1 MNNGAREP
9 TLQAFNLY
17 YLTKSNIKKKME
29 NLKMTN
35 TKNETMNAETET
47 HLKLAGAL
55 NEIVELFTQ
64 KDKDLSEVE
73 RLQMFD
79 SSLGYLCDNLG
90 IDLDMYEELKSG
102 GITLE
107 DYEDLR
113 KLDEEEQKNKVVTL
127 KDGTMIINKNVNV
140 SPDDKVLESAQVEYN
155 KNMAEIKNLKG
166 HWTGSDNDDLENSQF
181 VADEIEL
188 DEEEP
193 DEPQNVVTVADEL
206 KELYS
211 LNDSMFTGDPNHVP
225 TYTDGTV
232 IKQQDLADMNMNG
245 LQRIAEIE

>member
-1 MNNGAREP
+1 
-9 TLQAFNLY
+9 
-17 YLTKSNIKKKME
+17 ME

-55 NEIVELFTQ
+55 NEIVDLFTQ

-79 SSLGYLCDNLG
+79 DSLGYLCDNLG
-90 IDLDMYEELKSG
+90 INLDMYGELERG
-102 GITLE
+102 DITLE

-127 KDGTMIINKNVNV
+127 KDDTMIINKNVNV
-140 SPDDKVLESAQVEYN
+140 SPDDKVLESAQ
-155 KNMAEIKNLKG
+155 
-166 HWTGSDNDDLENSQF
+166 H
-181 VADEIEL
+181 
-188 DEEEP
+188 EEEA
-193 DEPQNVVTVADEL
+193 DEPQSVVTLADEL

-211 LNDSMFTGDPNHVP
+211 LNDSMFTDDPNHVP

-245 LQRIAEIE
+245 LQRIAEMIGIELGE

>member
-1 MNNGAREP
+1 
-9 TLQAFNLY
+9 
-17 YLTKSNIKKKME
+17 
-29 NLKMTN
+29 MTN

-55 NEIVELFTQ
+55 NEIVELFTR

-79 SSLGYLCDNLG
+79 GSLGYICDNLG
-90 IDLDMYEELKSG
+90 VDLDMHEELKRG
-102 GITLE
+102 DITLE

-113 KLDEEEQKNKVVTL
+113 KLDEEEQ
-127 KDGTMIINKNVNV
+127 
-140 SPDDKVLESAQVEYN
+140 
-155 KNMAEIKNLKG
+155 
-166 HWTGSDNDDLENSQF
+166 
-181 VADEIEL
+181 
-188 DEEEP
+188 
-193 DEPQNVVTVADEL
+193 DEPQNIVTVADEL

-225 TYTDGTV
+225 KFTDGTV

-245 LQRIAEIE
+245 LQHIAEMIGIELGE

>member
-1 MNNGAREP
+1 
-9 TLQAFNLY
+9 
-17 YLTKSNIKKKME
+17 
-29 NLKMTN
+29 MTN
-35 TKNETMNAETET
+35 TKLETMNAETET
-47 HLKLAGAL
+47 NLKLAGAL

-90 IDLDMYEELKSG
+90 IDLDMYGELEHG
-102 GITLE
+102 DITLE

-113 KLDEEEQKNKVVTL
+113 KPDEEE
-127 KDGTMIINKNVNV
+127 
-140 SPDDKVLESAQVEYN
+140 A
-155 KNMAEIKNLKG
+155 
-166 HWTGSDNDDLENSQF
+166 
-181 VADEIEL
+181 
-188 DEEEP
+188 
-193 DEPQNVVTVADEL
+193 DEPQSVVTVADEL

-225 TYTDGTV
+225 KFTDGTV

-245 LQRIAEIE
+245 LQRIAEMIGIELGD

>member
-17 YLTKSNIKKKME
+17 YLTKLDIKKME

-47 HLKLAGAL
+47 NLKLAGAL

-79 SSLGYLCDNLG
+79 DSLGYLCDNLG
-90 IDLDMYEELKSG
+90 IDLDIYEELKRG
-102 GITLE
+102 DITLE

-113 KLDEEEQKNKVVTL
+113 KPDEEEQDEPQSVVTL
-127 KDGTMIINKNVNV
+127 
-140 SPDDKVLESAQVEYN
+140 
-155 KNMAEIKNLKG
+155 
-166 HWTGSDNDDLENSQF
+166 
-181 VADEIEL
+181 
-188 DEEEP
+188 
-193 DEPQNVVTVADEL
+193 ADEL

-225 TYTDGTV
+225 TYTAGTV
-232 IKQQDLADMNMNG
+232 IRQQDLADMNMNG
-245 LQRIAEIE
+245 LPIIAEMIGIKLGE

>member
-1 MNNGAREP
+1 
-9 TLQAFNLY
+9 
-17 YLTKSNIKKKME
+17 ME

-47 HLKLAGAL
+47 NLKLAGAL

-79 SSLGYLCDNLG
+79 DSLGYLCDNLG
-90 IDLDMYEELKSG
+90 IDLDMYGELERG
-102 GITLE
+102 DITLE

-127 KDGTMIINKNVNV
+127 KDDTMIINKNVNV
-140 SPDDKVLESAQVEYN
+140 SPDDKVLESAQ
-155 KNMAEIKNLKG
+155 
-166 HWTGSDNDDLENSQF
+166 H
-181 VADEIEL
+181 
-188 DEEEP
+188 EEEA
-193 DEPQNVVTVADEL
+193 DEPQSVVTVADEL

-245 LQRIAEIE
+245 LQRIAEMIGIELGE

>member
-1 MNNGAREP
+1 
-9 TLQAFNLY
+9 
-17 YLTKSNIKKKME
+17 
-29 NLKMTN
+29 MTN
-35 TKNETMNAETET
+35 TKLETMNAETET
-47 HLKLAGAL
+47 NLKLAGAL

-90 IDLDMYEELKSG
+90 IDLDMYGELERG
-102 GITLE
+102 DITLE

-127 KDGTMIINKNVNV
+127 KDDTMIINKNVNV

-166 HWTGSDNDDLENSQF
+166 HWTGSDTDDLENSQF

-193 DEPQNVVTVADEL
+193 DEPQSVVTVADEL

-245 LQRIAEIE
+245 LQRIAEMIGIELGD

>member
-47 HLKLAGAL
+47 NLKLAGAL

-90 IDLDMYEELKSG
+90 IDLDMYGELEHG
-102 GITLE
+102 DITLE

-113 KLDEEEQKNKVVTL
+113 KLDEEE
-127 KDGTMIINKNVNV
+127 
-140 SPDDKVLESAQVEYN
+140 A
-155 KNMAEIKNLKG
+155 
-166 HWTGSDNDDLENSQF
+166 
-181 VADEIEL
+181 
-188 DEEEP
+188 
-193 DEPQNVVTVADEL
+193 DEPQSVVTVADEL

-225 TYTDGTV
+225 KFTDGTV

-245 LQRIAEIE
+245 LQRIAEMIGIELGD

>member
-17 YLTKSNIKKKME
+17 DLTKLDIKKKME

-47 HLKLAGAL
+47 NLKLAGAL

-79 SSLGYLCDNLG
+79 DSLGYLCDNLG
-90 IDLDMYEELKSG
+90 IDLDMYGELEHG
-102 GITLE
+102 DITLE

-113 KLDEEEQKNKVVTL
+113 KLDEEE
-127 KDGTMIINKNVNV
+127 
-140 SPDDKVLESAQVEYN
+140 A
-155 KNMAEIKNLKG
+155 
-166 HWTGSDNDDLENSQF
+166 
-181 VADEIEL
+181 
-188 DEEEP
+188 
-193 DEPQNVVTVADEL
+193 DEPQSVVTVADEL

-225 TYTDGTV
+225 KFTDGTV

-245 LQRIAEIE
+245 LQRIAEMIGIELGE

>member
-1 MNNGAREP
+1 
-9 TLQAFNLY
+9 
-17 YLTKSNIKKKME
+17 
-29 NLKMTN
+29 MTN
-35 TKNETMNAETET
+35 TKLETMNAETET
-47 HLKLAGAL
+47 NLKLAGAL

-90 IDLDMYEELKSG
+90 IDLDMYGELEHG
-102 GITLE
+102 YITLE

-113 KLDEEEQKNKVVTL
+113 KLDEEE
-127 KDGTMIINKNVNV
+127 
-140 SPDDKVLESAQVEYN
+140 A
-155 KNMAEIKNLKG
+155 
-166 HWTGSDNDDLENSQF
+166 
-181 VADEIEL
+181 
-188 DEEEP
+188 
-193 DEPQNVVTVADEL
+193 DEPQSVVTVADEL

-245 LQRIAEIE
+245 LQRIAEMIGIELGD

>member
-17 YLTKSNIKKKME
+17 DLTKLDIKKKME

-47 HLKLAGAL
+47 NLKLAGAL

-79 SSLGYLCDNLG
+79 DSLGYLCDNLG
-90 IDLDMYEELKSG
+90 IDLDMYGELERG
-102 GITLE
+102 DITLE

-113 KLDEEEQKNKVVTL
+113 KLDEEE
-127 KDGTMIINKNVNV
+127 
-140 SPDDKVLESAQVEYN
+140 A
-155 KNMAEIKNLKG
+155 
-166 HWTGSDNDDLENSQF
+166 
-181 VADEIEL
+181 
-188 DEEEP
+188 
-193 DEPQNVVTVADEL
+193 DEPQSVVTVADEL

-225 TYTDGTV
+225 KFTDGTV

-245 LQRIAEIE
+245 LQRIAEMIGIELGD

>member
-1 MNNGAREP
+1 
-9 TLQAFNLY
+9 
-17 YLTKSNIKKKME
+17 
-29 NLKMTN
+29 MTN
-35 TKNETMNAETET
+35 TKLETMNAETET
-47 HLKLAGAL
+47 NLKLAGAL

-90 IDLDMYEELKSG
+90 IDLDMYGELERG
-102 GITLE
+102 DITLE

-113 KLDEEEQKNKVVTL
+113 KLDEEEADKPQSVVTL
-127 KDGTMIINKNVNV
+127 
-140 SPDDKVLESAQVEYN
+140 
-155 KNMAEIKNLKG
+155 
-166 HWTGSDNDDLENSQF
+166 
-181 VADEIEL
+181 
-188 DEEEP
+188 
-193 DEPQNVVTVADEL
+193 ADEL

-225 TYTDGTV
+225 KFTDGTV

-245 LQRIAEIE
+245 LQRIAEMIGIELGE

>member
-1 MNNGAREP
+1 
-9 TLQAFNLY
+9 
-17 YLTKSNIKKKME
+17 
-29 NLKMTN
+29 MTN
-35 TKNETMNAETET
+35 TKLETMNAETET
-47 HLKLAGAL
+47 NLKLAGAL

-90 IDLDMYEELKSG
+90 IDLDMYEEFKRG
-102 GITLE
+102 DITLE

-127 KDGTMIINKNVNV
+127 KDDTMIINKNVNV
-140 SPDDKVLESAQVEYN
+140 SPDDKVLESAQ
-155 KNMAEIKNLKG
+155 
-166 HWTGSDNDDLENSQF
+166 H
-181 VADEIEL
+181 
-188 DEEEP
+188 EEEA
-193 DEPQNVVTVADEL
+193 DEPQSVVTVADEL

-245 LQRIAEIE
+245 LQRIAEMIGIELGE

>member
-1 MNNGAREP
+1 
-9 TLQAFNLY
+9 
-17 YLTKSNIKKKME
+17 
-29 NLKMTN
+29 MTN
-35 TKNETMNAETET
+35 TKLETMNAETET
-47 HLKLAGAL
+47 NLKLAGAL

-90 IDLDMYEELKSG
+90 IDLDMYGELEHG
-102 GITLE
+102 DITLE

-127 KDGTMIINKNVNV
+127 KDDTMIINKNVNV
-140 SPDDKVLESAQVEYN
+140 SPDDKVLESAQ
-155 KNMAEIKNLKG
+155 
-166 HWTGSDNDDLENSQF
+166 H
-181 VADEIEL
+181 
-188 DEEEP
+188 EEEA
-193 DEPQNVVTVADEL
+193 DEPQSVVTVADEL
-206 KELYS
+206 KELYA

-245 LQRIAEIE
+245 LQRIAEMIGIELGD